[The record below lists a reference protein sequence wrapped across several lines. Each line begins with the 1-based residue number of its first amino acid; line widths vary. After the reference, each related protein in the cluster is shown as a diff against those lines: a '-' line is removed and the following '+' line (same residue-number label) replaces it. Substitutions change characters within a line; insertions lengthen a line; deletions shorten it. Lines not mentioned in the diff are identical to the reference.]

1 MRKFLLDGG
10 THLGQGLKQIM
21 RQHQVDDTWHIH
33 TWEANPYTWAKYQ
46 EKNTTNHIHSYNQ
59 ALSDH
64 TGTIT
69 VNIETAETKYQ
80 KGLAP
85 IGQGTSILDLDRWQ
99 AGPHI
104 GTFQEQCTVP
114 CIDFAEWIRFNC
126 DAADFIVCKLDIE
139 GAEYQVLDSMN
150 RLGVLS
156 WIDYLYVEWHA
167 AMINDQELLT
177 QEQVLRSAIQA
188 HGIALTE
195 WH

>member
-21 RQHQVDDTWHIH
+21 RQHAVDNLWNIH

-46 EKNTTNHIHSYNQ
+46 EKNTASNIHSYNQ

-64 TGTIT
+64 DGTIT
-69 VNIETAETKYQ
+69 VNIETAESKYQ

-104 GTFQEQCTVP
+104 GVFNEQCVVP
-114 CIDFAEWIRFNC
+114 CINFAAWIQTNC
-126 DAADFIVCKLDIE
+126 APEDFIVCKLDIE
-139 GAEYQVLDSMN
+139 GAEYQVLNQMN
-150 RLGVLS
+150 QLGVLS
-156 WIDYLYVEWHA
+156 WIDHLYVEWHA
-167 AMINDQELLT
+167 TMINDQELLE
-177 QEQVLRSAIQA
+177 QEHKLREDIKSL
-188 HGIALTE
+188 GIALVE

>member
-21 RQHQVDDTWHIH
+21 RQHQVDAAWQIH

-46 EKNTTNHIHSYNQ
+46 EKNTATNIHSYNQ

-64 TGTIT
+64 NGMIT

-104 GTFQEQCTVP
+104 GTFQEQRTIP
-114 CIDFAEWIRFNC
+114 CIDFAEWIQTNC
-126 DAADFIVCKLDIE
+126 SPEDFIVCKLDIE
-139 GAEYQVLDSMN
+139 GAEYQVLDQMN
-150 RLGVLS
+150 QAGVLA
-156 WIDYLYVEWHA
+156 WIDHLYVEWHA
-167 AMINDQELLT
+167 AMINDVELMQQEKI
-177 QEQVLRSAIQA
+177 LRGVIQS
-188 HGIALTE
+188 HNIELVE

>member
-21 RQHQVDDTWHIH
+21 RQHSVDDSWQIH
-33 TWEANPYTWAKYQ
+33 TWEANPYTWSKYQ
-46 EKNTTNHIHSYNQ
+46 EKNSSGLINSYNQ

-64 TGTIT
+64 YGMIT

-85 IGQGTSILDLDRWQ
+85 IGQGTSILDLERWQ

-104 GTFQEQCTVP
+104 GTFQEKCAVP
-114 CIDFAEWIRFNC
+114 CIDFAGWIETHC
-126 DAADFIVCKLDIE
+126 TKEDFIVCKLDIE
-139 GAEYQVLDSMN
+139 GAEYQVLDKMN
-150 RLGVLS
+150 KTGVLG
-156 WIDYLYVEWHA
+156 WIDHLYVEWHA
-167 AMINDQELLT
+167 RMINDAELLA
-177 QEQVLRSAIQA
+177 QEQRLRAIIQTLD
-188 HGIALTE
+188 INLVE

>member
-21 RQHQVDDTWHIH
+21 RQHQADESWHIH
-33 TWEANPYTWAKYQ
+33 TWEANPYTWNKYQ
-46 EKNTTNHIHSYNQ
+46 EKNTASNIHSYNQ

-64 TGTIT
+64 SGMIT

-99 AGPHI
+99 AGPHV
-104 GTFQEQCTVP
+104 GTFQEQVTVQ
-114 CIDFAEWIRFNC
+114 CIDFADWIQANC
-126 DAADFIVCKLDIE
+126 APEDFIVCKLDIE
-139 GAEYQVLDSMN
+139 GAEYQVLGRM
-150 RLGVLS
+150 RQTGVLS
-156 WIDYLYVEWHA
+156 WIDHLYVEWHA
-167 AMINDQELLT
+167 AMINDADFLK
-177 QEQVLRSAIQA
+177 QEQILRQLITNSDTQLI
-188 HGIALTE
+188 E